1 MSASSAIR
9 AGAAYVEVFMEQNAL
24 SRSLAATSA
33 KLRAWSAGLGRLGA
47 ATRGGGLPEP
57 LAAIAHFSFSP
68 AGLVAGMLEAVREW
82 AKGGAELAHLSEQ
95 AGTTV
100 EEFSALSYAARR
112 CGVDTGGLAIG
123 IRKMQVTIA
132 AAGRGMKQANDVL
145 ASLGANLQELSGMK
159 PEEQF
164 KNLAERITAIQNPT
178 ERTAATVRIFGRAGT
193 ELLPLLNQG
202 SSGIEQFTQRA
213 RELGLVTSN
222 ETAQSALRFSR
233 LLADLQDVF
242 KRCVFII
249 GGALAPNLED
259 LVGKITTVAVR
270 VRQWISE
277 NRGLITTA
285 FKLAGA
291 VVAAGVGFSILG
303 RMLGLA
309 VVPISMVLGGLKL
322 VGSAVAMIGTV
333 ASAGF
338 SLFSTALGIAGS
350 AISFLLSP
358 IGLVVAAVVGLGVYF
373 LYTSGTIGKAINM
386 LGGVFDILKSDALT
400 AFGGIRDAL
409 ASGDIALAAK
419 VLWSLLKLEW
429 QRGINWVKNLW
440 SGFKWYFLSV
450 WNEAVISLSTTITE
464 AWSGL
469 KRAWVN
475 VVSFMKSIWTGFSTE
490 AGNIWN
496 RAQDTIGSAF
506 INALS
511 ATGVISKDEGALA
524 KQMLSQDM
532 DTKIK
537 ERSSAGNGKN
547 AQIESDRQ
555 KDLQRI
561 EQERRD
567 MLKSL
572 ESDKDADQTE
582 RTKEYEAEVEARQA
596 EVEAARR
603 ELDAL
608 RVEVAGKKAQEVA
621 SKGKGEGDAFSDM
634 NLGNLPGAKAT
645 VVGTFSA
652 AAVSGMGLGG
662 GVFQEMKQQLNRI
675 GDNGERLLQEVQ
687 MGGTWD

>member
-33 KLRAWSAGLGRLGA
+33 KLRGWAAGLGRLGA
-47 ATRGGGLPEP
+47 ATRGGGLPGP

-68 AGLVAGMLEAVREW
+68 AGLITGMLEAVREW

-112 CGVDTGGLAIG
+112 CGVDTGGLATG

-132 AAGRGMKQANDVL
+132 AAGRGMKQASDVL
-145 ASLGANLQELSGMK
+145 ASLGANLQDLSGMK

-164 KNLAERITAIQNPT
+164 KYLAERIAAITNPT
-178 ERTAATVRIFGRAGT
+178 ERAAATVRIFGRAGT

-202 SSGIEQFTQRA
+202 SAGLEQFTQRA
-213 RELGLVTSN
+213 RELGLITSN
-222 ETAQSALRFSR
+222 EMAQSALRFSR

-309 VVPISMVLGGLKL
+309 IVPISMVLGGLRL
-322 VGSAVAMIGTV
+322 FGSAVALIGAV

-338 SLFSTALGIAGS
+338 TLFSTALGIAGS

-429 QRGINWVKNLW
+429 QRGINWVKDLW

-450 WNEAVISLSTTITE
+450 WNEAVFSLSTTITE

-511 ATGVISKDEGALA
+511 ATGVISKDEGAMA

-572 ESDKDADQTE
+572 ESDKNADQAK
-582 RTKEYEAEVEARQA
+582 RTKEYEAEVKARQS

-608 RVEVAGKKAQEVA
+608 RAEAADKKAKQAA
-621 SKGKGEGDAFSDM
+621 SKGAGEGGAFSDM
-634 NLGNLPGAKAT
+634 DLGNLPGAKAT

-675 GDNGERLLQEVQ
+675 GDNGERLLQEMQ